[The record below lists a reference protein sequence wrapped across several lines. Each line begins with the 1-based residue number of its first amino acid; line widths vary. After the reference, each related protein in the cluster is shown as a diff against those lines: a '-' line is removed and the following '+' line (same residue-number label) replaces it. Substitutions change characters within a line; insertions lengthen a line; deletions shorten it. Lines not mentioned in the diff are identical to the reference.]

1 MEQPIPT
8 EFTAFVHDIAIRAL
22 DNVGARAAELDTPL
36 RSVARS
42 WSKLS
47 RADKKK
53 FVTEL
58 IAAVQH
64 PQEPQETKSRRA
76 VKRFDPEEV
85 KKTLPKKPKAVAK
98 KKTKKAS
105 KESSSSRID

>member
-1 MEQPIPT
+1 M
-8 EFTAFVHDIAIRAL
+8 
-22 DNVGARAAELDTPL
+22 
-36 RSVARS
+36 ARS

-47 RADKKK
+47 KADKKK

-58 IAAVQH
+58 IAAVQQ
-64 PQEPQETKSRRA
+64 PQEPQETKTRRA

-85 KKTLPKKPKAVAK
+85 KKTLPKKPKTVAK

-105 KESSSSRID
+105 KESSSSRTG